1 MLNLSFVIALSL
13 VPFFSITSLLC
24 WLWFSSYIS
33 LLTDNVMGQLLIKV
47 MVDVIMFD
55 SLGFFLIRRGT
66 DECGIEDGVTAGVPA
81 M

>member
-1 MLNLSFVIALSL
+1 
-13 VPFFSITSLLC
+13 
-24 WLWFSSYIS
+24 
-33 LLTDNVMGQLLIKV
+33 MGQLLIKV

-81 M
+81 MWKLSNRFYGLFWLRFLRKQCSSLDVAVTFSSNIFS